1 MAGAQGD
8 RAGKRIPASADST
21 YGSGERVF
29 GPPRGTFDVEWVAR
43 EVDRLTG
50 VGYVTAHDWV
60 AAAWEHARRAAS
72 LDVTGICDAVVG
84 RGAGTA
90 TGELVSRHVVAY
102 CEAYDV
108 DPAG

>member
-1 MAGAQGD
+1 MEAQEG
-8 RAGKRIPASADST
+8 RPGERIPASAGST

-50 VGYVTAHDWV
+50 AGYATAHDWV
-60 AAAWEHARRAAS
+60 AAAWEHARGTAS

-84 RGAGTA
+84 RGASTA
-90 TGELVSRHVVAY
+90 TAELVSRHVVAY

-108 DPAG
+108 DVTSC

>member
-1 MAGAQGD
+1 MEPRHD
-8 RAGKRIPASADST
+8 RPAARGPASSGST

-43 EVDRLTG
+43 EIDRCTG
-50 VGYVTAHDWV
+50 AGYPSAHDWV
-60 AAAWEHARRAAS
+60 ATAWEHARRTTSVHQDGIREAVLASGAPRAAA
-72 LDVTGICDAVVG
+72 D
-84 RGAGTA
+84 
-90 TGELVSRHVVAY
+90 LVARHVAAY

>member
-1 MAGAQGD
+1 VASQQDRGAGDA
-8 RAGKRIPASADST
+8 PASAGST

-50 VGYVTAHDWV
+50 AGYSPAHDWV
-60 AAAWEHARRAAS
+60 ATAWGHARHTAALGEDDIRAAVLAS
-72 LDVTGICDAVVG
+72 GADA
-84 RGAGTA
+84 ATA
-90 TGELVSRHVVAY
+90 DLVARHVVAY
-102 CEAYDV
+102 CEAYEV

>member
-1 MAGAQGD
+1 MEPQED
-8 RAGKRIPASADST
+8 RPGRHVPASAGST

-50 VGYVTAHDWV
+50 AGYATAHDLV
-60 AAAWEHARRAAS
+60 ATAWDHARRTAS
-72 LDVTGICDAVVG
+72 LDDTGIRDAVVA
-84 RGAGTA
+84 RGADTA

-108 DPAG
+108 DPTG